1 MLLLDL
7 NWKCLAD
14 GLESFRNTEIDNLIP
29 KLFPDTA
36 SAIFVT
42 GVKYT
47 WVSSSQGVDLA
58 PGMWEKLGPFHKGS
72 GR

>member
-29 KLFPDTA
+29 KLFPDT
-36 SAIFVT
+36 